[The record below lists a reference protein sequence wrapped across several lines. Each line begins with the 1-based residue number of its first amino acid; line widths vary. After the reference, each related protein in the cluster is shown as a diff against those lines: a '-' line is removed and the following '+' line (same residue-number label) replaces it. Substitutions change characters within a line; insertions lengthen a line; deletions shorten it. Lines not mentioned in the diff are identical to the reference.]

1 MKILMLGWEFPPHL
15 SGGLG
20 TACFGLTRALA
31 ARGVRVR
38 FVVPHASGDEDGRH
52 VEIVSADDFP
62 AGAEPTE
69 VVRVDAALLPYL
81 SREGY
86 ASRVLA
92 LEEGRRSG
100 PRGSPR
106 AAYGPDLLAE
116 VARSAA
122 STRAIAEAGG
132 FDVVHAHDWM
142 TFPAGIAAKEA
153 SGAPL
158 VAHVHATEHDRA
170 ADAPDPAIRAVE
182 EAGLRAADRVICVS
196 RRAAGVVAHRYH
208 VDAKKLRVVHNGLV
222 PLRAPRRPARARGD
236 GPVVLFLGRVT
247 SQKAPLAFLD
257 AAKRVLARVPRATF
271 VVAGGGDLLP
281 AAIEHAARLRIAR
294 RVRFTGFLH
303 GDDVARAYAAA
314 DVFVL
319 PSRSEPFGI
328 APLEA
333 MSLGL
338 PVVVSSAAG
347 VCEVVRSVVRVPPGR
362 PATLARRLTALLRDA
377 RGRARLGRAGRREAR
392 ALTWDAPAAKVLAV
406 YAEAAA

>member
-1 MKILMLGWEFPPHL
+1 MLGWEFPPHL

-20 TACFGLTRALA
+20 TACFGLSRALA
-31 ARGVRVR
+31 ARGADVR
-38 FVVPHASGDEDGRH
+38 FVVPHASGDEDDRH
-52 VEIVSADDFP
+52 VEILSADDFP
-62 AGAEPTE
+62 AGAPLR
-69 VVRVDAALLPYL
+69 VVRVDSALTPYL
-81 SREGY
+81 SRDGY
-86 ASRVLA
+86 ARRVVD
-92 LEEGRRSG
+92 LERAARRSDRL
-100 PRGSPR
+100 PRGP
-106 AAYGPDLLAE
+106 ALLPYGPDLLAE
-116 VARSAA
+116 VARYAA
-122 STRAIAEAGG
+122 STRAIAAAGG

-153 SGAPL
+153 SGKPL

-170 ADAPDPAIRAVE
+170 GDASDPAIRAVE

-196 RRAAGVVAHRYH
+196 RRAAGVVARRYR
-208 VDAKKLRVVHNGLV
+208 VDRRKLRVVHNGLV
-222 PLRAPRRPARARGD
+222 PLRTPRARPARARGD

-257 AAKRVLARVPRATF
+257 AAKRVLARFPRATF

-333 MSLGL
+333 MSLGV
-338 PVVVSSAAG
+338 PAVVSSAAG
-347 VCEVVRSVVRVPPGR
+347 VCEVVENVVRVPPGR
-362 PATLARRLTALLRDA
+362 PAALARRLTALLSDA
-377 RGRARLGRAGRREAR
+377 RLRARLSCAGRREAR
-392 ALTWDAPAAKVLAV
+392 ALTWDSPAAKVLAV